1 MGRKASK
8 YQEAF
13 TRRDARKIERAL
25 AETSLAREHDRLQTL
40 RLLTEGYSVVEIATA
55 LGFSRPTVY
64 RIADRYL
71 TGRLV
76 ESVVDQPRSGRPL
89 SAPAADAE
97 LIQATLEKSPRELGY
112 RCQSQLKNPHSAA
125 VEISSP
131 VAVVFPHFV
140 SLLPFP
146 SSAMAGLGA
155 AVVFASSPALRFSL
169 RR

>member
-40 RLLTEGYSVVEIATA
+40 RLLKEGYSVVEIATA

-76 ESVVDQPRSGRPL
+76 DR
-89 SAPAADAE
+89 A
-97 LIQATLEKSPRELGY
+97 
-112 RCQSQLKNPHSAA
+112 AA
-125 VEISSP
+125 VPS
-131 VAVVFPHFV
+131 V
-140 SLLPFP
+140 LP
-146 SSAMAGLGA
+146 
-155 AVVFASSPALRFSL
+155 
-169 RR
+169 RRTLN